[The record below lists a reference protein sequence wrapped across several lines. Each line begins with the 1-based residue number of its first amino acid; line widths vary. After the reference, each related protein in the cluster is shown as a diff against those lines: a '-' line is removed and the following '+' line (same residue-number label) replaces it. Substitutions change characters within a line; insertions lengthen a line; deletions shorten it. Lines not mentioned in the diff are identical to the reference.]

1 MPKAYCY
8 LSQKII
14 DQLEVIKEKEGHR
27 STSQTM
33 KELIELGIE
42 TYRQNEEKPELS
54 NQEKIRLEKEDE
66 LSRQHTTHLLR
77 LLPLNADIFRCVFDK
92 NKLLEGAFT
101 AEDHIAELKKKVDN
115 FIDGYVNN

>member
-77 LLPLNADIFRCVFDK
+77 LLALNADIFRCVFDK

-101 AEDHIAELKKKVDN
+101 AEDHIAELKKKVYN

>member
-14 DQLEVIKEKEGHR
+14 DQLEVIKEKKGHR

-54 NQEKIRLEKEDE
+54 NYEKIRLEKEDE
-66 LSRQHTTHLLR
+66 LNRQHTTHLLR
-77 LLPLNADIFRCVFDK
+77 LLALNADIFRCVFDK

>member
-14 DQLEVIKEKEGHR
+14 DQLEVIKEKKGHR

-54 NQEKIRLEKEDE
+54 NYEKIRLEKEDE
-66 LSRQHTTHLLR
+66 LNRQHTTHLLR
-77 LLPLNADIFRCVFDK
+77 LLALNADIFRCVFDK

-101 AEDHIAELKKKVDN
+101 AEDHIAELKEKVDN

>member
-1 MPKAYCY
+1 MPQAYCY

-14 DQLEVIKEKEGHR
+14 DQLEVIKEKKGHR

-33 KELIELGIE
+33 KELIELVIE

-54 NQEKIRLEKEDE
+54 NHEKIRLEKEDE
-66 LSRQHTTHLLR
+66 LNRQHTTHLLR
-77 LLPLNADIFRCVFDK
+77 LLALNADIFRCVFDK

-101 AEDHIAELKKKVDN
+101 AEDHIAELKKKVYN